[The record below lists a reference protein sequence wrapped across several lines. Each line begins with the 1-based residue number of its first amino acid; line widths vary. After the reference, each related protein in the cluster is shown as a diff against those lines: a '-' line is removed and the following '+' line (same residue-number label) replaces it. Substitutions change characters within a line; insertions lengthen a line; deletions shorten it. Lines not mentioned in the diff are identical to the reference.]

1 MWNIIC
7 FIKNK
12 NTIMK
17 YKLFLILL
25 TCLLFISCSKTAEEV
40 HKLEFLTIKLQ
51 ENQPII
57 KDKKL
62 YYDPSNDTIIN
73 ASNINI
79 KDIINVIDTFYK
91 SENSE
96 EKVSFKNAKNIKM
109 NLVVIKNNSSI
120 SEKDAFNE
128 LIIFLKQKKLVD
140 F

>member
-1 MWNIIC
+1 
-7 FIKNK
+7 
-12 NTIMK
+12 MK
-17 YKLFLILL
+17 YRLFLILL
-25 TCLLFISCSKTAEEV
+25 TSLLLISCSKTAEEV
-40 HKLEFLTIKLQ
+40 HKLEFITIKIQ
-51 ENQPII
+51 ENQSFM

-79 KDIINVIDTFYK
+79 KDVINVIDTFYK
-91 SENSE
+91 SEINE

-109 NLVVIKNNSSI
+109 NLVVIKNNSST

>member
-1 MWNIIC
+1 
-7 FIKNK
+7 
-12 NTIMK
+12 MK
-17 YKLFLILL
+17 YRLFLILL
-25 TCLLFISCSKTAEEV
+25 TSLLLISCSKTAEEV
-40 HKLEFLTIKLQ
+40 RKLEFITIKIQ
-51 ENQPII
+51 ENQSFM

-79 KDIINVIDTFYK
+79 KDVINVIDTFYK
-91 SENSE
+91 SENNE

-140 F
+140 FNLP

>member
-1 MWNIIC
+1 
-7 FIKNK
+7 
-12 NTIMK
+12 MK
-17 YKLFLILL
+17 YRLFLILL
-25 TCLLFISCSKTAEEV
+25 TSLLLISCSKTAEEV
-40 HKLEFLTIKLQ
+40 HKLEFITIKIQ
-51 ENQPII
+51 ENQSFM

-79 KDIINVIDTFYK
+79 KDVINVIDTFYK
-91 SENSE
+91 SENNE

>member
-1 MWNIIC
+1 
-7 FIKNK
+7 
-12 NTIMK
+12 MK
-17 YKLFLILL
+17 YRLFLILL
-25 TCLLFISCSKTAEEV
+25 TSLLFISCSKTAEEV
-40 HKLEFLTIKLQ
+40 HKLEFITIKIQ
-51 ENQPII
+51 ENQSFM
-57 KDKKL
+57 KNKKL

-79 KDIINVIDTFYK
+79 KDVINVIDTFYK
-91 SENSE
+91 SEINE

>member
-1 MWNIIC
+1 
-7 FIKNK
+7 
-12 NTIMK
+12 MK

-25 TCLLFISCSKTAEEV
+25 TSLLFISCSKTAEEV
-40 HKLEFLTIKLQ
+40 HKLEFITIKIQ
-51 ENQPII
+51 ENQSFM
-57 KDKKL
+57 KNKKL

-79 KDIINVIDTFYK
+79 KDVINVIDTFYK

-128 LIIFLKQKKLVD
+128 LIIFLKQKK
-140 F
+140 FA

>member
-1 MWNIIC
+1 
-7 FIKNK
+7 
-12 NTIMK
+12 MK

-25 TCLLFISCSKTAEEV
+25 KYLLFISFSKTTEEV

-51 ENQPII
+51 ENQSII

-91 SENSE
+91 SEYSE

>member
-1 MWNIIC
+1 
-7 FIKNK
+7 
-12 NTIMK
+12 MK

-25 TCLLFISCSKTAEEV
+25 TYLLFISCSKTTEEV

-51 ENQPII
+51 ENQSIM

-91 SENSE
+91 SEYSE

-109 NLVVIKNNSSI
+109 NLVVIKNNSST

>member
-1 MWNIIC
+1 
-7 FIKNK
+7 
-12 NTIMK
+12 MK
-17 YKLFLILL
+17 YRLFLILL
-25 TCLLFISCSKTAEEV
+25 TSLLLISCSKTAEEV
-40 HKLEFLTIKLQ
+40 HKLEFITIKIQ
-51 ENQPII
+51 ENQSFM

-79 KDIINVIDTFYK
+79 KDVINVIDTFYK
-91 SENSE
+91 SEINE

>member
-1 MWNIIC
+1 
-7 FIKNK
+7 
-12 NTIMK
+12 MK
-17 YKLFLILL
+17 YRLFLILL

-40 HKLEFLTIKLQ
+40 HKLEFITIKIQ
-51 ENQPII
+51 ENQSFM

-79 KDIINVIDTFYK
+79 KDVINVIDTFYK
-91 SENSE
+91 SENIE
-96 EKVSFKNAKNIKM
+96 KKVSFKNAKNIKM
-109 NLVVIKNNSSI
+109 NLVVIKNNSST

>member
-1 MWNIIC
+1 
-7 FIKNK
+7 
-12 NTIMK
+12 MK
-17 YKLFLILL
+17 YRLFLILL
-25 TCLLFISCSKTAEEV
+25 TSLLLISCSKTAEEV
-40 HKLEFLTIKLQ
+40 HKLEFITIKIQ
-51 ENQPII
+51 ENQSFM

-79 KDIINVIDTFYK
+79 TDVINVIDTFYK
-91 SENSE
+91 SEINE

-109 NLVVIKNNSSI
+109 NLVVIKNNSST

-128 LIIFLKQKKLVD
+128 LIIFLKQKTLVD

>member
-1 MWNIIC
+1 
-7 FIKNK
+7 
-12 NTIMK
+12 MK
-17 YKLFLILL
+17 YRLFLILL
-25 TCLLFISCSKTAEEV
+25 TSLLLISCSKTAEEV
-40 HKLEFLTIKLQ
+40 RKLEFITIKIQ
-51 ENQPII
+51 ENQSFM

-79 KDIINVIDTFYK
+79 KDVINVIDTFYK
-91 SENSE
+91 SEYSE

>member
-1 MWNIIC
+1 
-7 FIKNK
+7 
-12 NTIMK
+12 MK
-17 YKLFLILL
+17 YRLFLILL

-51 ENQPII
+51 ENQSII

-91 SENSE
+91 SEYSE

>member
-1 MWNIIC
+1 
-7 FIKNK
+7 
-12 NTIMK
+12 MK
-17 YKLFLILL
+17 YRLFLILL

-51 ENQPII
+51 ENQSIM

-109 NLVVIKNNSSI
+109 NLVVIKNNSST

-128 LIIFLKQKKLVD
+128 LIILLKKKKLVD

>member
-1 MWNIIC
+1 
-7 FIKNK
+7 
-12 NTIMK
+12 MK
-17 YKLFLILL
+17 YRLFIILL
-25 TCLLFISCSKTAEEV
+25 TCLLLISCSKTAEEV

-51 ENQPII
+51 ENQSIM

-79 KDIINVIDTFYK
+79 KDVINVIDTFYK
-91 SENSE
+91 SEINE

-128 LIIFLKQKKLVD
+128 LIIFLKHKKLVD

>member
-1 MWNIIC
+1 
-7 FIKNK
+7 
-12 NTIMK
+12 MK
-17 YKLFLILL
+17 YRLFLILL
-25 TCLLFISCSKTAEEV
+25 TSLLLISCSKTAEEV
-40 HKLEFLTIKLQ
+40 HKLEFITIKIQ
-51 ENQPII
+51 ENQSFM

-79 KDIINVIDTFYK
+79 KDVINVIDTFYK
-91 SENSE
+91 SEINE

-120 SEKDAFNE
+120 TEKDAFNE
-128 LIIFLKQKKLVD
+128 FIIFLKQKKLVD

>member
-1 MWNIIC
+1 
-7 FIKNK
+7 
-12 NTIMK
+12 MK
-17 YKLFLILL
+17 YRLFLILL
-25 TCLLFISCSKTAEEV
+25 TSLLLISCSKTAEEV
-40 HKLEFLTIKLQ
+40 HKLEFITIKIQ
-51 ENQPII
+51 ENQSFM

-79 KDIINVIDTFYK
+79 KDVINVIDTFYK
-91 SENSE
+91 SENIE
-96 EKVSFKNAKNIKM
+96 KKVSFKNAKNIKM

>member
-1 MWNIIC
+1 
-7 FIKNK
+7 
-12 NTIMK
+12 MK
-17 YKLFLILL
+17 YRLFLILL

-51 ENQPII
+51 ENQSFM

-79 KDIINVIDTFYK
+79 KDVINVIDTFYK
-91 SENSE
+91 SENIE
-96 EKVSFKNAKNIKM
+96 KKVSFKNAKNIKM
-109 NLVVIKNNSSI
+109 NLVVIKNNSST

>member
-1 MWNIIC
+1 
-7 FIKNK
+7 
-12 NTIMK
+12 MK
-17 YKLFLILL
+17 YRLFLILL
-25 TCLLFISCSKTAEEV
+25 TSLLLISCSKTAEEV
-40 HKLEFLTIKLQ
+40 RKLEFITIKIQ
-51 ENQPII
+51 ENQSFM

-79 KDIINVIDTFYK
+79 KDVINVIDTFYK
-91 SENSE
+91 SENNE

>member
-1 MWNIIC
+1 
-7 FIKNK
+7 
-12 NTIMK
+12 MK
-17 YKLFLILL
+17 YRLFLILL
-25 TCLLFISCSKTAEEV
+25 TSLLFISCSKTAEEV
-40 HKLEFLTIKLQ
+40 HKLEFITIKIQ
-51 ENQPII
+51 ENQSFM

-109 NLVVIKNNSSI
+109 NLVVIKNNSST

>member
-1 MWNIIC
+1 M
-7 FIKNK
+7 
-12 NTIMK
+12 
-17 YKLFLILL
+17 
-25 TCLLFISCSKTAEEV
+25 
-40 HKLEFLTIKLQ
+40 
-51 ENQPII
+51 

-79 KDIINVIDTFYK
+79 KDVINVIDTFYK
-91 SENSE
+91 SENIE
-96 EKVSFKNAKNIKM
+96 KKVSFKNAKNIKM
-109 NLVVIKNNSSI
+109 NLVVIKNNSST